1 MSDTKPFEPINLAQD
16 HYSSPAVGLSTEKGD
31 SWLTVQEKVNAGF
44 KHVYAVIEGGVEHA
58 VEAID
63 RDARHEIDALR
74 EEVTSLQM
82 KLERLVGIAPN
93 APDPEGKPAT
103 GGDPQAGQPTVEIPA
118 PNPVEAKIEGA
129 QGEGTTEGADG
140 FKAPGAGSA

>member
-1 MSDTKPFEPINLAQD
+1 MSDHKPFEPINLAQD

-31 SWLTVQEKVNAGF
+31 SWLTVQEKINAGF
-44 KHVYAVIEGGVEHA
+44 KHIYALFGSIGIEA
-58 VEAID
+58 KDAIEAID

-82 KLERLVGIAPN
+82 KLERMIGVASNDEPE
-93 APDPEGKPAT
+93 PEGKPAT
-103 GGDPQAGQPTVEIPA
+103 GGDPTVEIPP